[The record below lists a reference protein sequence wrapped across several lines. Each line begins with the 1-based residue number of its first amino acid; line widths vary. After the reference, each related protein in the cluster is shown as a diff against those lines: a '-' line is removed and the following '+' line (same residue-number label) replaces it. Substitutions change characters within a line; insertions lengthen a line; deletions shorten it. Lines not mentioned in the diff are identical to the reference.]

1 MPPGSADIDGSL
13 AAPPSA
19 PRTGKWQRTVL
30 LIMLAAGLCGLAVS
44 AAGVVSRVLPRRFSS
59 TQQHQIEAWEI
70 AGRWRAL
77 PENAI
82 FPASVPY
89 RLSGSYLY
97 SGSGLTLSARRLGV
111 SSPVTCAKGADPTAA
126 RILGGH
132 RCDAVLRAT
141 YTDSTGSMV
150 ATVGVA
156 VLPGDVAAARA
167 EDQLSGTHDGG
178 QPDGVAPARVSGTLA
193 SRFDDRRRQL
203 NLNSRAGPYLIM
215 ATVGYADGRP
225 HVRIAAD
232 SYLQGEMSSLA
243 QGLSDA
249 VMGALGKPPR
259 TPSCPGAPGC

>member
-1 MPPGSADIDGSL
+1 
-13 AAPPSA
+13 
-19 PRTGKWQRTVL
+19 
-30 LIMLAAGLCGLAVS
+30 MLAAALCGLAVS
-44 AAGVVSRVLPRRFSS
+44 AAGVVGRVLPRRFSV
-59 TQQHQIEAWEI
+59 TQQHQIEDWEI

-89 RLSGSYLY
+89 RLSGTYLY
-97 SGSGLTLSARRLGV
+97 SASGLRLSARRLGV
-111 SSPVTCAKGADPTAA
+111 SSPATCAKGADPAA
-126 RILGGH
+126 GRILGGH
-132 RCDAVLRAT
+132 RCATLLRAT

-156 VLPGDVAAARA
+156 VLPGDVAAAKA
-167 EDQLSGTHDGG
+167 EDQLSGTHDDG
-178 QPDGVAPARVSGTLA
+178 QPDGVAPARMSGTLA
-193 SRFDDRRRQL
+193 SRFDDGRRQL

-225 HVRIAAD
+225 HVRISAD

-259 TPSCPGAPGC
+259 PPSCPGAPGC